1 MNTRTFA
8 LVLGLG
14 FVVAAVAG
22 FFPSPPAADALPLT
36 IEHGHGRAL
45 GLLPV
50 NTPHNLVH
58 LLFGV
63 LGLAAYA
70 GMFPARAYAQLV
82 AVAYLALTVL
92 GLLPATNT
100 TFGLIPI
107 YGADVALHA
116 LIGLVAAYFGF
127 MAKDVAVLAVRR

>member
-8 LVLGLG
+8 LVLGIAFLLAG
-14 FVVAAVAG
+14 VAG
-22 FFPSPPAADALPLT
+22 FFPSPVPPDAPPLSMD
-36 IEHGHGRAL
+36 HGYGMAL

-50 NTPHNLVH
+50 NTLHNIVH

-63 LGLAAYA
+63 LGLAAYG
-70 GMFPARAYAQLV
+70 GMFSARAYAQLV
-82 AVAYLALTVL
+82 AVSYLLLTVL

-116 LIGLVAAYFGF
+116 VIGLAAAYFGF
-127 MAKDVAVLAVRR
+127 MVPATAPTRTV

>member
-8 LVLGLG
+8 LVLGIAFLLAG
-14 FVVAAVAG
+14 VAG
-22 FFPSPPAADALPLT
+22 FFPSPVPPDAPPLSMD
-36 IEHGHGRAL
+36 HGYGMAL

-50 NTPHNLVH
+50 NTLHNIVH

-63 LGLAAYA
+63 LGLAAYG
-70 GMFPARAYAQLV
+70 GMFSARAYAQLV
-82 AVAYLALTVL
+82 AVSYLLLTVL

-116 LIGLVAAYFGF
+116 VIGLAAAYFGF
-127 MAKDVAVLAVRR
+127 MVPAAATTRTV